1 MSIKGKRMMKCSWRP
16 VITMIGM
23 LLGVLM
29 YPSANSQAQ
38 TDLYVRGAGRLI
50 PLAVQ
55 TLCLD
60 GGDSGPEVRVPATV
74 TKDLDVSGYFELLN
88 SQSYLEDGTKCRSD
102 ATVYSDWSVLGVEGL
117 IKGHVKGERG
127 NLQVQLFLHDV
138 QKQVVVMA
146 KQYQGTWA
154 QLTDMGHRFAN
165 EVVRFYTGVPGV
177 FGTKIAFSSRVG
189 RFKELFVMGVDGTG
203 LQQLTNDR
211 GLALSPAWNP
221 AGDQVVFT
229 SYRNR
234 VPDLFLYDLRSR
246 RAKRLTKSKELEVGA
261 HFLNANQIV
270 YSRAEGADSDIVV
283 MNLDGSGLR
292 RLTPKNRA
300 IDVSPVPTLDG
311 SRIAFCSNRGGSPQ
325 IYVMNADGSGA
336 HRVSFGASSYCTSP
350 AWSPDGNKIAFVCR
364 ADHGFNIFVSDSD
377 GGNPVQLTSYGDN
390 EDPEFSPDGRY
401 LTFATTQF
409 GGGFSLAI
417 MQVDGTS
424 VRRISSSRGGDFE
437 PTWSPQAGG

>member
-1 MSIKGKRMMKCSWRP
+1 MGNGWRRWISAFCL
-16 VITMIGM
+16 VI
-23 LLGVLM
+23 LLPTVSGA
-29 YPSANSQAQ
+29 YGQ

-55 TLCLD
+55 TLCFD
-60 GGDSGPEVRVPATV
+60 GIDSGPETRVPTTV
-74 TKDLDVSGYFELLN
+74 SKDLDISGYFELL
-88 SQSYLEDGTKCRSD
+88 SPKSFIEGVSKCRSD
-102 ATVYSDWSVLGVEGL
+102 ATTYSDWSVLGVEGL
-117 IKGHVKGERG
+117 IKGHVSGERG

-138 QKQVVVMA
+138 QKQMVVLA

-154 QLTDMGHRFAN
+154 QLQDMGHRFAN
-165 EVVRFYTGVPGV
+165 EVVRFYTGLPGV

-189 RFKELFVMGVDGTG
+189 RFKELFIMGVDGSG
-203 LQQLTNDR
+203 LKQLTSDR

-221 AGDQVVFT
+221 AGDQIVFT

-234 VPDLFLYDLRSR
+234 VPDLFLYDVLSGRIR
-246 RAKRLTKSKELEVGA
+246 RLTKSKELEVGA
-261 HFLNANQIV
+261 HFLNSNQIV

-325 IYVMNADGSGA
+325 IYVMNSDGSNVR
-336 HRVSFGASSYCTSP
+336 RVSFGASSYCTSP

-364 ADHGFNIFVSDSD
+364 ADRGFNIFVSNSD
-377 GGNPVQLTSYGDN
+377 GSQPVQLTSYGDN

-437 PTWSPQAGG
+437 PTWSPVAGG